1 MTTRSRLGA
10 APAGTGRRRFFLC
23 VTSVFCVAALAG
35 ARPGSAAQAGA
46 PSTLATIEGPAELV
60 QIHNERL
67 HVVADRTLRIFDI
80 AKPSRPVPI
89 GGFTFGE
96 RITSFA
102 VSASRVYALAD
113 FHGIRILDISN
124 PKSPALRGSFPLRG
138 GHTNVALFNDTTLL
152 VTGRASGL
160 QIIDVSNADA
170 PMRLA
175 AEFTDGYAQ
184 SVSVSGP
191 LAYVIDDPTGLY
203 VFDLS
208 KPQSPQAVGLLDVS
222 MPPPQGSG
230 APAGLPSHGVAVVGP
245 AAKRVTPIAVVIDKT
260 GGLLLFYDVSNP
272 AAPVLVGQHA
282 VPVGAEALVVR
293 ESLAY
298 LALGRQGLRVVDFS
312 TPSKPVDAGS
322 FVTKHPV
329 VDVRVSE
336 SVVFV
341 ATGPGGVILQAR

>member
-1 MTTRSRLGA
+1 MTARSRLREA
-10 APAGTGRRRFFLC
+10 ATTVLCAAG
-23 VTSVFCVAALAG
+23 LAG
-35 ARPGSAAQAGA
+35 ATPGWAGQAATLS
-46 PSTLATIEGPAELV
+46 PLATIEGPAELV

-96 RITSFA
+96 RIISFA

-113 FHGIRILDISN
+113 FHGVRILDISD

-138 GHTNVALFNDTTLL
+138 GHTTVALFDDTTLL

-170 PMRLA
+170 PVRLA

-184 SVSVSGP
+184 SVSVSRP

-208 KPQSPQAVGLLDVS
+208 KPQSPEAVGLLDVS
-222 MPPPQGSG
+222 VPPPQGAG
-230 APAGLPSHGVAVVGP
+230 AAAGLPSHGVAVAGP
-245 AAKRVTPIAVVIDKT
+245 VAKRPTPIAAVIDKT

-272 AAPVLVGQHA
+272 AAPVRVGQHV
-282 VPVGAEALVVR
+282 VPVGAEALVLQ

-298 LALGRQGLRVVDFS
+298 LALGRQGLRIVDFS
-312 TPSKPVDAGS
+312 TPSKPIDAGS
-322 FVTKHPV
+322 LVTKHPA
-329 VDVRVSE
+329 VDVRVSD
-336 SVVFV
+336 SLVCV
-341 ATGPGGVILQAR
+341 ATGPGGVQLLGRN